1 MCAAAKREAEAG
13 SSEDEGKAPK
23 KALEDMSID
32 EFMAGGF
39 LEAAPGSAGA
49 DSEDGGSDDGGW
61 GLLLQHLLL

>member
-39 LEAAPGSAGA
+39 LEAAPGGAGA
-49 DSEDGGSDDGGW
+49 DSEDGGSDDGEC
-61 GLLLQHLLL
+61 GLQQQLL